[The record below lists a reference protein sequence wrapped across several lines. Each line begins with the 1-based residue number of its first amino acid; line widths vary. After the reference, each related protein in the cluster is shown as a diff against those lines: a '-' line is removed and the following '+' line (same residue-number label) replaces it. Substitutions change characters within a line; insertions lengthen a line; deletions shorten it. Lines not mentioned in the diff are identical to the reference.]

1 MSKTQTKIKFEEG
14 EKVLCFHGNVLY
26 EAKVIKKLFEKK
38 FLKLFLILMSNK
50 CTKVDINQANDKFYF
65 VHYNGWN
72 KKYYFILHSILL
84 NLNFLLREYLSF

>member
-1 MSKTQTKIKFEEG
+1 
-14 EKVLCFHGNVLY
+14 
-26 EAKVIKKLFEKK
+26 
-38 FLKLFLILMSNK
+38 MSNK